1 MSDAGTT
8 QVKIEDAK
16 RNHWPVVL
24 YGLGQ
29 LGQDMGIQFLDWIG
43 LRPKFVFDKYGQA
56 IADYVIKHPG
66 IKGIDYDNL
75 LTLQKHVLVCV
86 CLGAAYMEE
95 VCHTL
100 ADNSFLHLITIDE
113 ITSLDSVIEQFYG
126 IQNIRGYAL
135 DSLQNNSSSRLEKKE
150 RAAVYTCVTGDYDY
164 IKEPLKTEENCDYF
178 LISDK
183 KYPDLH
189 VYQQL
194 DITDFAPG
202 NLAEN
207 AEKNR
212 WCKMHGHRIFENYRY
227 SIYLDGTIQLLHPV
241 SHYVEQIGTIGM
253 ALHKHPLRNCIYEEG
268 LRLIA
273 NKRGTINYQ
282 SLREQMLRYLREGM
296 PREYGLFEC
305 GMIVRDHANAVGS
318 RIMEQ
323 WFEEYRTGIK
333 RDQLSF
339 TYILWKNGI
348 SSNDAGILNGGK
360 DIRKNPHLMIEHTHG
375 TKK

>member
-1 MSDAGTT
+1 MSDTKTT

-16 RNHWPVVL
+16 QNHWPVVL

-29 LGQDMGIQFLDWIG
+29 LGQNMGIQFLDWIG
-43 LRPKFVFDKYGQA
+43 LKAKFVCDKNEQA
-56 IADYVIKHPG
+56 IVDYVTKHPG
-66 IKGIDYDNL
+66 IKEMDYKNL
-75 LTLQKHVLVCV
+75 LNLQKHVLVFV
-86 CLGAAYMEE
+86 CIGAAYIEE
-95 VCHTL
+95 VSHTL
-100 ADNSFLHLITIDE
+100 ANNPFLHIITIDE
-113 ITSLDSVIEQFYG
+113 ITSQDSVLEQFYN
-126 IQNIRGYAL
+126 IQNIRGY
-135 DSLQNNSSSRLEKKE
+135 SLVSSQNKPGKTE
-150 RAAVYTCVTGDYDY
+150 RVAVYTCVTGDYDY
-164 IKEPLKTEENCDYF
+164 IKEPLKTEKNCDYF

-194 DITDFAPG
+194 DINDFVPA

-212 WCKMHGHRIFENYRY
+212 WCKTHSHRIFENYKY
-227 SIYLDGTIQLLHPV
+227 SIYLDGTIQLVHPV
-241 SHYVEQIGTIGM
+241 SHYVEQIGAIGM
-253 ALHKHPLRNCIYEEG
+253 ALHKHPLRNCIYEEA

-305 GMIVRDHANAVGS
+305 GMIVRDHANSVGS

-348 SSNDAGILNGGK
+348 SSNAAGILNDGK
-360 DIRKNPHLMIEHTHG
+360 DIRKNPHLMIEHTHA